1 MNGNLKMKKIAALCV
16 SILITSCGSLTT
28 TEGELLAINGKSP
41 MYCSDIEADTLK
53 RNVEDHINRCYLN
66 KKSLYMNGAMVSD
79 GNMFQLVKKDL
90 DGVTQY
96 NFLTGKYYT
105 SAIFIHDTK
114 NQNCKS
120 KLQVFINVKSPSSE
134 HKAFKQYKDLSEG
147 KSSDCF

>member
-1 MNGNLKMKKIAALCV
+1 MKKIAALCA

-28 TEGELLAINGKSP
+28 TEGDLLAINGKSP
-41 MYCSDIEADTLK
+41 MYCSGIEAGILK
-53 RNVEDHINRCYLN
+53 RNVEEHIKKCYLN
-66 KKSLYMNGAMVSD
+66 KKSLYMNDIMISD

-105 SAIFIHDTK
+105 SAIFIHDAK
-114 NQNCKS
+114 KQNCKS
-120 KLQVFINVKSPSSE
+120 QLQVFINVKNPSSE

-147 KSSDCF
+147 KLADCF